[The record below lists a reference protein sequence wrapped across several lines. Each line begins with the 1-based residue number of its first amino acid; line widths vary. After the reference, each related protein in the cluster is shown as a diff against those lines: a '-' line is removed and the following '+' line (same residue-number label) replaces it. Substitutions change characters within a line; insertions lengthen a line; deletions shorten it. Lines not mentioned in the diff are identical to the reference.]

1 MAETTAFA
9 QIVHLGRETVKTTFE
24 YVGENETPL
33 VNWFMKKPKMRLTE
47 RGYRIPIETRRPGGH
62 TSYDRSNVD
71 FRDPV
76 SMETDSMRT
85 YPIWYAMPFQIDG
98 ATLRELKSG
107 DANSFISYRRY
118 MKSITE
124 AAMKRLEYYFHGDGS
139 GALAVGSNAGV
150 TSATTGLTLTCHSL
164 ASGAVGEAE
173 TKGTQRLE
181 IGHSYAIIDASSFAI
196 NSIVT
201 PTAIASK
208 TSCTVTCTTYTAT
221 NASGD
226 FLVDAGPTTATSA
239 FRKVPMGLR
248 GFCSASGILQNV
260 SRSDYPEL
268 KTPRYNG
275 SDAPITPYA
284 FRFAKDLVR
293 IAAND
298 TNEANGR
305 TIVMT
310 PGQYGA
316 LVNQQFGYRRYN
328 GNETVRGV
336 ANKYIDADGD
346 TYLLCADGA
355 EDRIYILDGGSYGM
369 GEERPFGIFNEDGNE
384 IRMLVGAN
392 SNGSDAFA
400 GSLGW
405 GGNTIKEG
413 LPRMDAYIDRL
424 SQTDVAQQV
433 SV

>member
-1 MAETTAFA
+1 MAETTAFS
-9 QIVHLGRETVKTTFE
+9 QIVHLGRETVKSTFE
-24 YVGENETPL
+24 FIGENNTPL
-33 VNWFMKKPKMRLTE
+33 LDWFMKKSKMAISE
-47 RGYRIPIETRRPGGH
+47 RGHRIPIETRRPGGH

-76 SMETDSMRT
+76 AMESDSMRI
-85 YPIWYAMPFQIDG
+85 YPIWYAIPFQVDG
-98 ATLRELKSG
+98 ATLRELKRGNS
-107 DANSFISYRRY
+107 DSFISYRRY

-124 AAMKRLEYYFHGDGS
+124 AAMKRLEYYMHGDGS
-139 GALAVGSNAGV
+139 GVLAVSANAGI
-150 TSATTGLTLTCHSL
+150 TSATTGLTLTCHTL

-181 IGHSYAIIDASSFAI
+181 IGHSYACINSSTFAI
-196 NSIVT
+196 KSIFTV
-201 PTAIASK
+201 TAIASK

-226 FLVDAGPTTATSA
+226 LIVDAGPTTTTSA

-248 GFCSASGILQNV
+248 GFCAQSGVLQNI

-284 FRFAKDLVR
+284 FRYAKDLVR

-298 TNEANGR
+298 ANEANNR
-305 TIVMT
+305 TVVMT
-310 PGQYGA
+310 PGQASA
-316 LVNQQFGYRRYN
+316 LANQQFGYRRYN
-328 GNETVRGV
+328 GNEDVRGV
-336 ANKYIDADGD
+336 ANKYVDAEGD
-346 TYLLCADGA
+346 TTLLCADGA
-355 EDRIYILDGGSYGM
+355 EDRVYIIDGGSYGM
-369 GEERPFGIFNEDGNE
+369 GEEKAFGLFNEDGNE
-384 IRMLVGAN
+384 IRMLTGAN
-392 SNGSDAFA
+392 GNGSDAWA

-405 GGNTIKEG
+405 GGCTYKDG

-433 SV
+433 SL